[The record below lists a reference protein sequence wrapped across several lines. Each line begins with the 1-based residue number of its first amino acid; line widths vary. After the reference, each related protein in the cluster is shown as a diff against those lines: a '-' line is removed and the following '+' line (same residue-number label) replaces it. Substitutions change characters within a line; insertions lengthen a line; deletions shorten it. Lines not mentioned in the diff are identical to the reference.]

1 MLAGLLDSINMV
13 ILDIWNALFPMIQA
27 FIELALP
34 AITDFVTESIKTFG
48 TLFDEVKKIFDLIW
62 MGAIKPALD
71 LISQIWQ
78 DLMQDIKD
86 LWDKWGVTT
95 FENIRETIR
104 TISGLFQKTWE
115 TVLKPIFDK
124 IFQVLGEL
132 WTEHLNPLLVKIGD
146 FVMTLA
152 NAAMDIYNQF
162 IAPIVGWFIETLGPA
177 ISETVNVIID
187 VVGGLLG
194 AISDVVGSILDV
206 LGGAIDFIAGVL
218 TGDWD
223 RAWVA
228 WKGHLQVRGME
239 WLNFF
244 LVYGKHSLGY
254 LIL

>member
-1 MLAGLLDSINMV
+1 
-13 ILDIWNALFPMIQA
+13 
-27 FIELALP
+27 
-34 AITDFVTESIKTFG
+34 
-48 TLFDEVKKIFDLIW
+48 
-62 MGAIKPALD
+62 
-71 LISQIWQ
+71 
-78 DLMQDIKD
+78 MQDIKD

-177 ISETVNVIID
+177 ISETVNRCV
-187 VVGGLLG
+187 
-194 AISDVVGSILDV
+194 
-206 LGGAIDFIAGVL
+206 
-218 TGDWD
+218 
-223 RAWVA
+223 
-228 WKGHLQVRGME
+228 
-239 WLNFF
+239 
-244 LVYGKHSLGY
+244 
-254 LIL
+254 